1 MGALRRY
8 APLSGALAAVLW
20 VASLVVLEAGGN
32 PADPDSA
39 EEIADHFRDD
49 RGAILVAGTL
59 HVLGGFFFLWFLAI
73 LGTALAALDETTA
86 WLRRGVLVGGT
97 AAGALMLALTGP
109 QTTGATT
116 DVELIGPESSVAFWR
131 LSHAFFVGAE
141 YAFAVF
147 VAALALL
154 AFAGFLPRWLA
165 WTGIVIAVLLLIVPL
180 GWIALLF
187 LLPLWLIAVSVVLF
201 SRERRDDSSASGSAS
216 ADVGSPTPAER

>member
-1 MGALRRY
+1 
-8 APLSGALAAVLW
+8 VLW
-20 VASLVVLEAGGN
+20 ITSLVVLEAGGN

-39 EEIADHFRDD
+39 EEIAEHFRDN

-59 HVLGGFFFLWFLAI
+59 HVLGGFFFLWFVAF
-73 LGTALAALDETTA
+73 LGTALAVLDEATS
-86 WLRRGVLVGGT
+86 WLRRAVVVGGT

-116 DVELIGPESSVAFWR
+116 DTELIGPESSVAFWR

-147 VAALALL
+147 VAALALIGL
-154 AFAGFLPRWLA
+154 AGFLPRWLA
-165 WTGIVIAVLLLIVPL
+165 WTGIAIAVLLLIVPL

-187 LLPLWLIAVSVVLF
+187 LLPLWLIAVSVVRF
-201 SRERRDDSSASGSAS
+201 RRDYSILGSSASHG
-216 ADVGSPTPAER
+216 VR